1 MSEENELIKN
11 DDTENNQKQII
22 IDEEYSDEKKDKL
35 NDIVITQCIICLI
48 IAVGVLLLNIFNP
61 ELCRELIEKYKYY
74 SGHSENDKLNE
85 AVINAA
91 ETFINTIIR

>member
-61 ELCRELIEKYKYY
+61 ELSRELIEKYKYY

>member
-35 NDIVITQCIICLI
+35 NDI
-48 IAVGVLLLNIFNP
+48 AVGVLLLNIFNP
-61 ELCRELIEKYKYY
+61 ELCREQKEKYKYY